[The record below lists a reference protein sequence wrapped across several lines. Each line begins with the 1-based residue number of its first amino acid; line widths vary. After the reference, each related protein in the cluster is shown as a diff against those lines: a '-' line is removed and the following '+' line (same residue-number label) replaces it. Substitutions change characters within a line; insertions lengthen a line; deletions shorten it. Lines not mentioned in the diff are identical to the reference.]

1 VGASESSATDKRAV
15 LLVTCAAAFLFP
27 FMGSSVNVAL
37 PAIGVGLD
45 MKAVDLP
52 WVATAFLLTSSLL
65 LVPFGRLGDMRGRKR
80 VLVTGVGIYAVGS
93 VIAGL
98 AQNGSMLIVA
108 RAVQGAGGAMLAAT
122 SVAILVSVH
131 GPAERG
137 RVLGI
142 NAAALYTGLSV
153 GPALGGILTQS
164 FGWRAVFLVNVP
176 LGLTLFLAAYYK
188 LPRQQPQSPEARF
201 DWAGFAAYA
210 VFLVGGV
217 YGMTRIPDVEG
228 FAGIG
233 IGIVGFLALLKI
245 EGATKEPLM
254 DIALFRSNLAFAMS
268 NLAAF
273 LNYSAFFA
281 ATFLLSLYLQ
291 IVTGL
296 SPRAAGL
303 VLVAMPVIQALISP
317 VAGRLSDQRE
327 PRVLT
332 SAGMALSA
340 ASLFL
345 MSRFDVDTP
354 IAQVALALA
363 LLGLGVGL
371 FSSPNTNAVMT
382 SVQPSRY
389 GLASATLS
397 TTRQVGMVLSM
408 GIATLFIASSVGATS
423 VEATPPDLFVDAMRS
438 TFLLCTV
445 ACLIGIVASIFRGTV
460 HHTMEDGGSDAAM

>member
-1 VGASESSATDKRAV
+1 MSASAQSATDKRAV

-37 PAIGVGLD
+37 PAIGVGLG
-45 MKAVDLP
+45 MTSVELP
-52 WVATAFLLTSSLL
+52 WVATSFLLTSSLL
-65 LVPFGRLGDMRGRKR
+65 LVPFGRLGDMRGRKT
-80 VLVTGVGIYAVGS
+80 VLVAGVGIYVLGS

-98 AQNGSMLIVA
+98 AQTGAMLIAA

-131 GPAERG
+131 EPGERG

-142 NAAALYTGLSV
+142 NAASLYTGLSV

-164 FGWRAVFLVNVP
+164 LGWRAVFLVNVP
-176 LGLTLFLAAYYK
+176 LGLMLFLAAYYR
-188 LPRQQPQSPEARF
+188 LPRQQPQSPHVRF
-201 DWAGFAAYA
+201 DWPGFAAYA

-217 YGMTRIPDVEG
+217 YGMTQLPGADGI
-228 FAGIG
+228 AGIA
-233 IGIVGFLALLKI
+233 IGLAGFLVLLKI

-254 DIALFRSNLAFAMS
+254 DIALFRSNMSFALS
-268 NLAAF
+268 NLAAL

-296 SPRAAGL
+296 SPRTAGL
-303 VLVAMPVIQALISP
+303 VLVAMPVIQALVSP
-317 VAGRLSDQRE
+317 VAGRLSDRRE
-327 PRVLT
+327 PRVLA
-332 SAGMALSA
+332 SAGMALSGIA
-340 ASLFL
+340 LFL
-345 MSRFDVDTP
+345 MSRFEVNTP
-354 IAQVALALA
+354 ILQVALALA

-408 GIATLFIASSVGATS
+408 GIATLFIASRVGAAS
-423 VEATPPDLFVDAMRS
+423 VEETPPDLFVAAMQS
-438 TFLLCTV
+438 TFLLCTG
-445 ACLIGIVASIFRGTV
+445 ACLIGIVASVFRGTV
-460 HHTMEDGGSDAAM
+460 LHSPAEGR